1 MCKITIIAKFEDLF
15 TRLIIPDDREDDI
28 LIGGGVELLDLKRD
42 WRAAEVT
49 SKDIALA
56 WLIICDEGDFLCCVL
71 VAATEVGVTLLA
83 LTGCDGKVLCILS
96 WI

>member
-42 WRAAEVT
+42 
-49 SKDIALA
+49 
-56 WLIICDEGDFLCCVL
+56 
-71 VAATEVGVTLLA
+71 
-83 LTGCDGKVLCILS
+83 
-96 WI
+96 